1 MVRTRFIQNLKIARE
16 NTYTEQFWGAAVL
29 ITWSIVYWTYRPI
42 EAALLCVIIGKQWWD
57 DWDDI

>member
-1 MVRTRFIQNLKIARE
+1 MNKLPAIVSTIAL
-16 NTYTEQFWGAAVL
+16 AASAVL